1 MARNEDVTLT
11 AGTWTQLTA
20 DDASLVCGQN
30 KSGYAMTVMATTSA
44 SAPSATSRAGYLV
57 QPFKEFSFLL
67 AAAFPGLTSP
77 VRMYAVCDHATIP
90 VFVSH
95 D

>member
-1 MARNEDVTLT
+1 MARNANVALT

-20 DDASLVCGQN
+20 DDATTVCAQN
-30 KSGYAMTVMATTSA
+30 KSSQDVIVMATTSA
-44 SAPSATSRAGYLV
+44 SAPAIGAKDGYTLKSGESA
-57 QPFKEFSFLL
+57 SFTL
-67 AAAFPGLTSP
+67 ATAFPGLTSP
-77 VRMYAVCDHATIP
+77 VRMYALSSIAAT